1 MTFRFSFPPADET
14 AACVVIESYVA
25 DSLNDFQTGLKVA
38 GRDGIAS
45 LAGGFLFHYFALS
58 PVPTDGRRV
67 SHHGLK
73 ITISRKITSVQC
85 GRGHMI
91 DAILSAPPILLVLA
105 ALAVF
110 AVAVIAIRIAIKLAV
125 RVGIVAAV
133 VLAALYAVGKLELI
147 PGI

>member
-1 MTFRFSFPPADET
+1 
-14 AACVVIESYVA
+14 
-25 DSLNDFQTGLKVA
+25 
-38 GRDGIAS
+38 
-45 LAGGFLFHYFALS
+45 
-58 PVPTDGRRV
+58 
-67 SHHGLK
+67 
-73 ITISRKITSVQC
+73 
-85 GRGHMI
+85 MI